1 MINIPIEFMVCIFSA
16 LVATAISV
24 IYYIFDSK
32 RTDEEEVAKK
42 SFMLD
47 TYDVV
52 IQEIIKLRR
61 TTYRRY
67 K

>member
-52 IQEIIKLRR
+52 IQEITKLRR
-61 TTYRRY
+61 H

>member
-24 IYYIFDSK
+24 IYYIIDSK

-61 TTYRRY
+61 H